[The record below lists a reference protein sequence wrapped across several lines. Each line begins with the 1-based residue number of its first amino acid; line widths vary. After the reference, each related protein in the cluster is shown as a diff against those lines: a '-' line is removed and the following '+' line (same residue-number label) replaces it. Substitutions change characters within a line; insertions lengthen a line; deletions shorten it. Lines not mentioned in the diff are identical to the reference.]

1 MVEQTHTNPR
11 DPHRRAWDTI
21 PWVVAGS
28 ASADDAAWLE
38 QHLAQCDACR
48 EEQVFQQSLH
58 HAMRQRPLPATDTEA
73 GLQRL
78 MARIDGA
85 GGAADAFAAASA
97 TATDPQPAQRRASWL
112 LRGLVAAVVVQAV
125 GLATATFA
133 LWERGHD
140 GAAYRTYSTPATSRP
155 ASLRLVPAPGMDMGT
170 LRALLAAQGLEIVD
184 AAADGSSLGLVV
196 ADGRAETLAQA
207 LAALRAHPGVRLAEP
222 TGHAPR

>member
-1 MVEQTHTNPR
+1 MADQADPDPR

-28 ASADDAAWLE
+28 APADDVAWLE
-38 QHLAQCDACR
+38 QHVAACDACR
-48 EEQVFQQSLH
+48 DELPFEQSLH
-58 HAMRQRPLPATDTEA
+58 QAMQQRPLPATDTEA

-78 MARIDGA
+78 LARVDGA
-85 GGAADAFAAASA
+85 GGAADALAAART
-97 TATDPQPAQRRASWL
+97 TASDPPPARPRAPWL

-140 GAAYRTYSTPATSRP
+140 GAAYRTYSTPAPTRP

-196 ADGRAETLAQA
+196 TDGQPATLAQA
-207 LAALRAHPGVRLAEP
+207 LATLRAHPGVRLAEP
-222 TGHAPR
+222 TGHALR